1 MLAHTHSHSTAKMH
15 IGGGGVNLLEYPTL
29 SAPRAVLMRTVK
41 FKHCDGVC
49 TIVIVAAECIQFLNV
64 LAV

>member
-1 MLAHTHSHSTAKMH
+1 MH
-15 IGGGGVNLLEYPTL
+15 IGDGGGVSLLEYPTL
-29 SAPRAVLMRTVK
+29 SVPRAVLMRTVK

-49 TIVIVAAECIQFLNV
+49 TIVIVAAKRIQFLNV